1 MDFTQKFSLKGKV
14 ALVTGA
20 SYGIGFAIATAY
32 AEAGATIVFNDIKQ
46 ELVDKGI
53 AAYKEKGIEAHGYVC
68 DVTDEDQVN
77 AMVAQVEKEVGVI
90 DILVNNAGISKEY
103 TLLDMPV
110 EVWDEIYQVNL
121 RSVMLLTKAFL
132 PSMVKH
138 QSGNIVNIGSGAA
151 LRGLPDSIPYAVS
164 KAGVVCFTQTLG
176 DEIRKYGIRTNV
188 IRPGPIDTEMFKK
201 SAVRDFILAGG
212 GDVFSPE
219 TAANAVLY
227 LASSL
232 SEGMNSQTLTLRGF
246 NRW

>member
-1 MDFTQKFSLKGKV
+1 MLLKDKI
-14 ALVTGA
+14 ALITGA
-20 SYGIGFAIATAY
+20 GSGLGRAIAEKLSGEGAVVLLTGRKTETLTETESVIRKNGGTAHSY
-32 AEAGATIVFNDIKQ
+32 IAD
-46 ELVDKGI
+46 LSVDSQI
-53 AAYKEKGIEAHGYVC
+53 RDLA
-68 DVTDEDQVN
+68 
-77 AMVAQVEKEVGVI
+77 AQVLKDFSHL

-110 EVWDEIYQVNL
+110 EIWDEIYQVNL
-121 RSVMLLTKAFL
+121 RSVMLLTKSFL
-132 PSMVKH
+132 PSMVNRRM
-138 QSGNIVNIGSGAA
+138 GNIVNIGSGAA
-151 LRGLPDSIPYAVS
+151 LRGLPGSIPYAVS

-176 DEIRKYGIRTNV
+176 DEVRKYGIRTNV
-188 IRPGPIDTEMFKK
+188 ICPGPIDTEMFKK

-219 TAANAVLY
+219 TVANAVLY

>member
-1 MDFTQKFSLKGKV
+1 MLC
-14 ALVTGA
+14 
-20 SYGIGFAIATAY
+20 YGSFVFILIKKSFIFYNSGSGLGQAIAKKLSSEGAIVLLTGRKKEAL
-32 AEAGATIVFNDIKQ
+32 AETETIIRSNGGKTHSYIAD
-46 ELVDKGI
+46 LVVD
-53 AAYKEKGIEAHGYVC
+53 
-68 DVTDEDQVN
+68 
-77 AMVAQVEKEVGVI
+77 AQVRDLASQVLEDLSRL

-151 LRGLPDSIPYAVS
+151 LRGLPGSIPYAVS
-164 KAGVVCFTQTLG
+164 KAGVVCFTQTHG
-176 DEIRKYGIRTNV
+176 
-188 IRPGPIDTEMFKK
+188 DTEMFKK